1 MKKLLISLPFSLG
14 ILLLPF
20 VASAAYNDVS
30 LGTSAIISIN
40 NSAGNPV
47 SLTVS
52 GTADVVESLVVGTSS
67 FSVTLQSGSTLT
79 VASASRN
86 LITTDAPD
94 VNEAITCGSSESSVA
109 LTATAQV
116 TISVSVSANACG
128 AAAGAASSTGGSNG
142 PPAAQSGGGGGGS
155 TYVTPVATTPAQ
167 TTTTSVTDLQAQ
179 ITSLLAMVASLQAQL
194 GIASGSTVGSGVS
207 TFAKNMVA
215 GNRSAD
221 VANLQKVLN
230 SDPDTQVSI
239 SGAGSPGNETT
250 YFGSATK
257 KAIQKFQIKYGI
269 AQPGGQGYGVFG
281 PKTRAKANEIASLKG
296 I

>member
-20 VASAAYNDVS
+20 VVSAAYNDVS

-52 GTADVVESLVVGTSS
+52 GTTDAVESLVVGASS
-67 FSVTLQSGSTLT
+67 FSVTMQSGSTLT

-94 VNEAITCGSSESSVA
+94 INEAITCGTSESSVA

-116 TISVSVSANACG
+116 TISVSLSANACG
-128 AAAGAASSTGGSNG
+128 SASGSSSSTGGSNG
-142 PPAAQSGGGGGGS
+142 PVASSGGGGGS
-155 TYVTPVATTPAQ
+155 TYVAPVATTLGESI
-167 TTTTSVTDLQAQ
+167 TSSTKTVAELQDQ
-179 ITSLLAMVASLQAQL
+179 IASLLAMVQSLQAQL
-194 GIASGSTVGSGVS
+194 GVTSGVGTGAGFTFSKNLTVGSTG
-207 TFAKNMVA
+207 
-215 GNRSAD
+215 AD
-221 VANLQKVLN
+221 VKNLQKVLN
-230 SDPDTQVSI
+230 SDSDTQVST

-250 YFGSATK
+250 YFGGATK
-257 KAIQKFQIKYGI
+257 KAIQKFQVKYGL
-269 AQPGGQGYGVFG
+269 ASPGKVGYGVFG
-281 PKTRAKANEIASLKG
+281 PKTKAKMAEVSKLKG
-296 I
+296 F